1 MRDNIIIDA
10 LIDASICVSAET
22 PGEREAAK
30 ALLLHLNEIVNDMP
44 IYRVVTVLYL
54 MMEMMSRS
62 AMEKMEQRGD
72 DGINP
77 N

>member
-1 MRDNIIIDA
+1 MRDNVVIDA
-10 LIDASICVSAET
+10 LIDASIRVSAET
-22 PGEREAAK
+22 PGEREAAE

-44 IYRVVTVLYL
+44 IHRVVIVLYL

-62 AMEKMEQRGD
+62 AMEKMEQRRD